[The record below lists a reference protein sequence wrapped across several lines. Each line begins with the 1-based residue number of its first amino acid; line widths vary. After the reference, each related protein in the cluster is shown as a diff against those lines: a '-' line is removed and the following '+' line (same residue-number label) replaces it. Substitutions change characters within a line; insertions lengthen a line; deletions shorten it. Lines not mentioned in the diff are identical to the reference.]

1 MAADSRAAQ
10 PGIVTLSIADK
21 NALYMAYMPFIG
33 NGGMFIPTT
42 RRGDNKAY
50 RLGEE
55 VFLLLHLVEQN
66 ERLPMAG
73 KVVWVTPPGAQGQRL
88 QGIGIQFSAQDA
100 GATQQRIETLLADVI
115 NSDRPTHAM

>member
-1 MAADSRAAQ
+1 MAVDNRAVQ

-21 NALYMAYMPFIG
+21 HALYQAYMPFVS
-33 NGGMFIPTT
+33 NGGIFIPTT
-42 RRGDNKAY
+42 RRDEQKNYHLGD
-50 RLGEE
+50 E

-66 ERLPMAG
+66 ERLPVAG

-100 GATQQRIETLLADVI
+100 GATQQRIDTLLAGYAKA
-115 NSDRPTHAM
+115 DRPTHAM